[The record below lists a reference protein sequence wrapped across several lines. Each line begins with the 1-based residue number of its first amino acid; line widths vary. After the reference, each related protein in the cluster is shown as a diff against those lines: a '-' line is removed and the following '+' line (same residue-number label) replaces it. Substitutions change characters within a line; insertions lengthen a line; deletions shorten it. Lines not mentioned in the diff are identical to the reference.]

1 MINQRGNTNDKDKI
15 IQRVELL
22 TTSIL
27 NMRLSQMKDNQ
38 ITSSLSKL
46 KIALDDF
53 FSVVRVRKEVTSN
66 E

>member
-1 MINQRGNTNDKDKI
+1 MINQRGNTTDKEKAV
-15 IQRVELL
+15 QRAELL
-22 TTSIL
+22 TEYIL

-38 ITSSLSKL
+38 IISSLTKL

-53 FSVVRVRKEVTSN
+53 FSIVRVKKEVTSN